1 MHCYVLLQNKRYT
14 NMMIVQCTE
23 KDRAGG
29 VHIVDDPEDIYK

>member
-1 MHCYVLLQNKRYT
+1 
-14 NMMIVQCTE
+14 MMIVDLLQCTE